1 MILIPS
7 SITLIRMMP
16 LLIGLCTFLPDKGWT
31 TLYQCKDADGTT
43 VFTDSPAQLTQCVA
57 LDPDTLSPES
67 DAPPSNPSPIPEEPP
82 LHLETPQDPAFPD
95 PYAPTPDEFDPRPP
109 APSADQEESAP
120 ATLHLTGIDNAMVV
134 QVLINRKQY
143 VHLLVDTGA
152 SMTVLSHNLAAE
164 LDLLSGAEVALSTL
178 NTAGGP
184 IQVKTTNVQEIR
196 AGSAIAP
203 NVPVAIYDLPNLIPG
218 ISGILGMS
226 FLNNFKVTLDP
237 EHALLHLDPNK

>member
-1 MILIPS
+1 MLLIPS
-7 SITLIRMMP
+7 SRTLIRMIP
-16 LLIGLCTFLPDKGWT
+16 LLIGLGTFLPDKGWT

-43 VFTDSPAQLTQCVA
+43 VFTDSPAQLTQCMS

-67 DAPPSNPSPIPEEPP
+67 DATPANPSPIP
-82 LHLETPQDPAFPD
+82 QKFN
-95 PYAPTPDEFDPRPP
+95 PRPSP
-109 APSADQEESAP
+109 PSAPSADQESAP
-120 ATLHLTGIDNAMVV
+120 ATLHLTRIDNAMVV

-164 LDLLSGAEVALSTL
+164 LNLLSGAEVALRTL

-184 IQVKTTNVQEIR
+184 IQVNTTNAQEIR
-196 AGSAIAP
+196 AGSAIAR
-203 NVPVAIYDLPNLIPG
+203 NVPIAVYDLPNLIPG

-226 FLNNFKVTLDP
+226 FLNNFKVTLEP
-237 EHALLHLDPNK
+237 EHAMLHLDPNQ